1 MNSYA
6 ALGNRRSLA
15 AEAILR
21 REEAGGE
28 KQYEALGEPAA
39 RACLAEGKGAVL
51 IAAILSTE
59 LTARRVAAEASGK
72 RQPGNN
78 NCDKRLQEANLI
90 IARPRITPELS
101 RPARG
106 ARRSLEATKR
116 VRLE

>member
-6 ALGNRRSLA
+6 APDNRRSLA

-21 REEAGGE
+21 REGVGGE
-28 KQYEALGEPAA
+28 KRCVVLGEPAA
-39 RACLAEGKGAVL
+39 RACPAEGKGAVL

-59 LTARRVAAEASGK
+59 LTARRVAPEASGK

-78 NCDKRLQEANLI
+78 NCDKRLQEATLI

-101 RPARG
+101 RSRP
-106 ARRSLEATKR
+106 RSYMKS
-116 VRLE
+116 